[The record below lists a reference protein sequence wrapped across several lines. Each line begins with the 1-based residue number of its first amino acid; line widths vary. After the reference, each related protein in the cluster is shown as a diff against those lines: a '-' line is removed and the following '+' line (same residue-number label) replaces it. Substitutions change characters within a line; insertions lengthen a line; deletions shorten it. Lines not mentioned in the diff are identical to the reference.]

1 MKKESRLE
9 MKPFTDQNPSPDQT
23 SSTSATPQRILQAA
37 LKEFATHGLG
47 GARMER
53 IARKAGVNKAL
64 LFYYFS
70 SKENLFQQL
79 LTESMKIVIP
89 QLQQVILQARQPSDL
104 IEVIPRIYTRFA
116 LEHPYY
122 IRMILL
128 ELIRNPLTIA
138 SLMSQVIST
147 YQPSPPREIN
157 KKIMAWGKEGLL
169 QETDPSQLILNLIP
183 PMIFTP
189 IIAPLVEVLLQKKIM
204 DSPDFL
210 QRRIASLTQFFKKGV
225 LP

>member
-1 MKKESRLE
+1 
-9 MKPFTDQNPSPDQT
+9 MKPHKDQSSSPNQTFAT
-23 SSTSATPQRILQAA
+23 SSTPQRILKAA
-37 LKEFATHGLG
+37 LKEFATYGLG

-79 LTESMKIVIP
+79 LTEAMNIVIP

-104 IEVIPRIYTRFA
+104 IEVLPRIYTRFV
-116 LEHPYY
+116 LEHPDY

-128 ELIRNPLTIA
+128 ELIRNPQTVA

-147 YQPSPPREIN
+147 YQPSPPQEIN
-157 KKIMAWGKEGLL
+157 KKIIAWGKKGLL
-169 QETDPSQLILNLIP
+169 QETDPSQLVLNLIP

-189 IIAPLVEVLLQKKIM
+189 IIAPLVEILLQKKIM
-204 DSPDFL
+204 DSPGFL
-210 QRRIASLTQFFKKGV
+210 QRRITSLTQFLKKGV